1 MDEPH
6 TGALLFWRG
15 DSMNREDLENA
26 GVISKAVEKQHR
38 RIGRRITKSE
48 AITAIRQGRE
58 EFLFKPGLTWPEHE
72 KKLRRLTRSL
82 SYQMVQM
89 IKDDS
94 QDDPIWTIF
103 AFYYRMDDLLCNT
116 ENMITVNFTNYMKEG
131 SMLILEMIEA
141 WKGENIR
148 ACN

>member
-1 MDEPH
+1 
-6 TGALLFWRG
+6 
-15 DSMNREDLENA
+15 MNREDLENA
-26 GVISKAVEKQHR
+26 VVISEAVEKQHR
-38 RIGRRITKSE
+38 RIGRRITKKRGDHSHS
-48 AITAIRQGRE
+48 ARPGRVYSS
-58 EFLFKPGLTWPEHE
+58 PGLRGPNTK

-94 QDDPIWTIF
+94 QVDPIWTIF
-103 AFYYRMDDLLCNT
+103 AFYYRMEIYAIL